1 VPLLFAYGTFL
12 TRLSEIAPDVRPQ
25 RARLA
30 GYKAAFAACSRA
42 DWGTRANP
50 APILALIPGGSCRGM
65 TVDLA
70 PDALASALA
79 RWSEME
85 GADVIREATAE
96 VGLPFRRDPAAV
108 SFRTVDPTGPA
119 AFRPLPF
126 DRLARLV
133 VVARGRL
140 GTGVDYLTGLH
151 QAMREWGLDEPAV
164 DGLWK
169 EVEKERG
176 EAWR

>member
-1 VPLLFAYGTFL
+1 VPLLFAYGSFL
-12 TRLSEIAPDVRPQ
+12 SLLPEIAPDNRPE
-25 RARLA
+25 RARLG

-50 APILALIPGGSCRGM
+50 APILTLIPGGSCRGM
-65 TVDLA
+65 ALDLG
-70 PDALASALA
+70 PDALAEALA

-85 GADVIREATAE
+85 GADLTREATAE
-96 VGLPFRRDPAAV
+96 VGLPFRRDPAGV
-108 SFRTVDPTGPA
+108 TFRTVDPAGPA
-119 AFRPLPF
+119 TFRPLPT
-126 DRLARLV
+126 DRLARMV

-140 GTGVDYLTGLH
+140 GTGVDYLTQLN

-164 DGLWK
+164 AALWK